1 MPDNS
6 VLITGATSTLGK
18 EIVIAFAEK
27 GFNLILLNHSNTK
40 VKNDIKNILET
51 KYPSIKYSF
60 FSHDLRDHIKI
71 KDFIKE
77 IEKRTG
83 TISCLINNAAITI
96 NKPFIKISDEDF
108 ANVYEINLKAVFNIT
123 RLILKQMVKKRTGHI
138 ISISSIQA
146 LTGGESIASYA
157 ATKAGLIAFS
167 KSIAKEYGSF
177 NIQSNIVLPGY
188 FKSNMTNNNPENFE
202 KKVTNENCLKR
213 INDPIEVANFIV
225 FLSQMKNVSGQTF
238 NLDSRIVG

>member
-18 EIVIAFAEK
+18 EIAFAFAEK
-27 GFNLILLNHSNTK
+27 SFNLILLNHNNTK

-77 IEKRTG
+77 IEKKTG
-83 TISCLINNAAITI
+83 IISCLVNNAAITI
-96 NKPFIKISDEDF
+96 NKPFVKVSDEDF
-108 ANVYEINLKAVFNIT
+108 ANVYDINLKAVFNIT

-146 LTGGESIASYA
+146 LNGGKGIASYA
-157 ATKAGLIAFS
+157 AAKAGLIAFS
-167 KSIAKEYGSF
+167 KSIAKEYGPF
-177 NIQSNIVLPGY
+177 NIKSNIILPGY
-188 FKSNMTNNNPENFE
+188 FKSNMTNNNPEHFE
-202 KKVTNENCLKR
+202 KKVANENCLKK
-213 INDPIEVANFIV
+213 INDPEEVAKFIV
-225 FLSQMKNVSGQTF
+225 FLSQMKNVSGQVF
-238 NLDSRIVG
+238 NLDSRII